1 MPEDCSYVNRRSR
14 CNIACWEIQGWRC
27 RRSVS
32 APPPS
37 ASRRWRRT
45 PTELVARA
53 FDLGIN
59 FFNTA
64 THYGNREL
72 WDRPGVPAWTERKS
86 AEEILGQALKGRR
99 HDAIITT
106 KVGMDIYQRGDRP
119 NSGGRYGGGLT
130 RRMITDRVEMSLR
143 RLQTDYVDFLYAQSV
158 DKYTPLEI
166 TLRAFDDL
174 VRQGK
179 VLYYGISNFPAWQMV
194 DAVRIC
200 QVEHLHP
207 IIGEEIAYNLV
218 NRDVEKELIPAAQHF
233 GLGLTTFAS
242 LAGGLL
248 TGMET
253 LQDEADVDHGH
264 QPLALRPGLRL
275 QRARHAGGAGPRRP
289 RRRMGHPGAAASPR
303 LAPHP
308 AHDRQRHRR
317 AGVGG
322 RAGAER
328 SGRRPEAGGRAAGA
342 AG

>member
-1 MPEDCSYVNRRSR
+1 MQYRVLGNTGME
-14 CNIACWEIQGWRC
+14 
-27 RRSVS
+27 VS
-32 APPPS
+32 AVCLGTATFGIAPLEQD
-37 ASRRWRRT
+37 AN
-45 PTELVARA
+45 ELVARA

-72 WDRPGVPAWTERKS
+72 WDRLGVPAWTERKS

-143 RLQTDYVDFLYAQSV
+143 RLNTDYVDFLYAQSV
-158 DKYTPLEI
+158 DKHTPLEI

-179 VLYYGISNFPAWQMV
+179 VLYYGISNFPAWQMI

-200 QVEHLHP
+200 QVEYLHP

-253 LQDEADVDHGH
+253 LKNKPMSIMGTNRWRSGQGHDFNEREMQAAQDLDALAGEWGIPAA
-264 QPLALRPGLRL
+264 QLALGWLLTRPTVASVIVGPESVAELD
-275 QRARHAGGAGPRRP
+275 QNAPAGD
-289 RRRMGHPGAAASPR
+289 
-303 LAPHP
+303 LKL
-308 AHDRQRHRR
+308 
-317 AGVGG
+317 
-322 RAGAER
+322 
-328 SGRRPEAGGRAAGA
+328 EAGQLERLDRVGA
-342 AG
+342 